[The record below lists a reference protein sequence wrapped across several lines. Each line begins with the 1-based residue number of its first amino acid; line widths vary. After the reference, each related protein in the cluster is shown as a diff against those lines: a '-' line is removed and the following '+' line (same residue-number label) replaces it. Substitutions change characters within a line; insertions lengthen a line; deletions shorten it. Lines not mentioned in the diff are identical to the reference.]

1 MEINTSKGNSDRH
14 HDLPMARIKKIM
26 KMDDSVLSCVR
37 DITLI
42 LMNQM
47 IGSDAPVVI
56 AKACE
61 LFIRELTLQAWIN
74 TEENKR
80 RTLQVCLPSFFFT
93 FRKQILQQLLVQMKC
108 MIF

>member
-1 MEINTSKGNSDRH
+1 
-14 HDLPMARIKKIM
+14 
-26 KMDDSVLSCVR
+26 
-37 DITLI
+37 
-42 LMNQM
+42 M
-47 IGSDAPVVI
+47 IGSEAPVVI

-93 FRKQILQQLLVQMKC
+93 YRK
-108 MIF
+108 